1 MEATIT
7 DKLRFYGSV
16 RGLALDATFLYIPKS
31 VLSHNSV
38 FHTLILFC
46 TGSLIAAVFTTTR
59 KLNLFSLHPTCMAIG
74 AVLFFGEGIVSYR
87 NGTLLEILSP
97 IMQRDR
103 KSKVCN
109 YFPLVFAMSNAMF

>member
-7 DKLRFYGSV
+7 DKLRLYGSM
-16 RGLALDATFLYIPKS
+16 RGLALDATFRYVPKNM
-31 VLSHNSV
+31 LSHSSV

-59 KLNLFSLHPTCMAIG
+59 RLSLFSLHPTCMTIG
-74 AVLFFGEGIVSYR
+74 AILFFGEGIVSYR

-109 YFPLVFAMSNAMF
+109 SFVVRVCYVYSIC